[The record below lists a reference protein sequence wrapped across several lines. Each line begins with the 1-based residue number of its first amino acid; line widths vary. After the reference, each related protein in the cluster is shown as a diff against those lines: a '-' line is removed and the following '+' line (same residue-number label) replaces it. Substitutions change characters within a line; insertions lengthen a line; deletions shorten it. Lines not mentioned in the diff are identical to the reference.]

1 MAPSAV
7 VAVLSIILFVPSP
20 VIPIP
25 ASFAEGILVLSTTPS
40 PGGGSKVPLVTKDL
54 KLNLAVNQLAILHLL
69 RQVASG
75 NKCEGMS
82 AMGRDDLEEV
92 QRLREELAS
101 LLDTQC
107 PLRDSVAQVRNRQE
121 AMSHNQQ
128 KLENYVKD
136 INASNNNLNGTLS
149 QVRTT
154 VLKMSSNL
162 LNIQADIKKLQE
174 QIVMK
179 EQDTQKHSSTAQLH
193 DGVWAGMQEE
203 ETESERGKEQSNE
216 M

>member
-7 VAVLSIILFVPSP
+7 VTVLSIILFVSSP

-25 ASFAEGILVLSTTPS
+25 ASFAEGILVLSTTAS
-40 PGGGSKVPLVTKDL
+40 PDGGSKVPLETNDM

-69 RQVASG
+69 RKGASG
-75 NKCEGMS
+75 NKCEGMTG
-82 AMGRDDLEEV
+82 MGRGDLEEV

-107 PLRDSVAQVRNRQE
+107 PLRDSVAEVRDHQE
-121 AMSHNQQ
+121 AVSHNQQ

-149 QVRTT
+149 QVRIT
-154 VLKMSSNL
+154 VSEMSSNL
-162 LNIQADIKKLQE
+162 LKIQEDIKRLQE
-174 QIVMK
+174 QIAMK
-179 EQDTQKHSSTAQLH
+179 EQDTQKNNTTAQLH
-193 DGVWAGMQEE
+193 DGG
-203 ETESERGKEQSNE
+203 
-216 M
+216 